1 MIARH
6 LLQHDDFLWALDNSR
21 RRYRVR
27 PTRPGDL
34 TFRPGETYP
43 GLITV
48 VSMTKP
54 LYTVMAARCGV
65 SPGPWLDTDAYAD
78 FRLLAINRKRALRNH
93 GGAR

>member
-1 MIARH
+1 MISRS
-6 LLQHDDFLWALDNSR
+6 LQLDDFLWALDNSR

-27 PTRPGDL
+27 PTRLGDL
-34 TFRPGETYP
+34 TFRFGETYP

-48 VSMTKP
+48 VSMNGIHRV
-54 LYTVMAARCGV
+54 VMTARCEV

-78 FRLLAINRKRALRNH
+78 FRLLAINRKRALRNY